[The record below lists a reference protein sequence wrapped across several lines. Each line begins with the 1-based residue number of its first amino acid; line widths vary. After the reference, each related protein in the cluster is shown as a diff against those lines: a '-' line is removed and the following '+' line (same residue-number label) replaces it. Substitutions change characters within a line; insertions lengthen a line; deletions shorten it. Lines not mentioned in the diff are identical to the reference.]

1 MSYSVKILYQ
11 PRFADAHT
19 LSLAKLNCESGNQIN
34 LNLKG
39 YSHKYNVTFSN
50 NSLNFG

>member
-1 MSYSVKILYQ
+1 MSYSVKVNYQ
-11 PRFADAHT
+11 PKFVDTTT
-19 LSLAKLNCESGNQIN
+19 LSNAKIICDSGNQIN

-39 YSHKYNVTFSN
+39 YSHRFNVSFSA